1 MDKSSTTNSAH
12 NATASSTPP
21 GGSLAGRA
29 YRLTVRRVRGI
40 RKQAIRG
47 VKLGR
52 HLFQR
57 LRRAEKTLYFRLRD
71 SEAGNA
77 VLKAAQL
84 ARAPRESRLRGKA
97 ATSYLARLKP
107 LSVATIDHKK
117 GYGLLPPDSTGELSQ
132 VLATCRHVFE
142 LKKAHIEARLAG
154 FDDWDQERKQKYL
167 ARKQSFLRY
176 LLDDEDLRHHPDLV
190 EWALSDASLGA
201 ATQYL
206 GMVPYL
212 SRVDLMYSLPRDGDD
227 NIASQ
232 LFHLDYEGVTQ
243 VKTFVHVFDVDETQ
257 GPFTFI
263 PADATA
269 RILRDIR
276 QLRRRRRTGQDV
288 ESRRYSDDEIAA
300 VGGRDDIV
308 TVKGP
313 AGAGVAIDTSR
324 CLHLG
329 SRVRPGAFRLCL
341 YLQYC
346 TTRELTNVFDVN
358 RFKSDPTRHLA
369 VKHSVE
375 PGRAHAIDYTD
386 KIMGS

>member
-1 MDKSSTTNSAH
+1 MDKPSSTSNVHDA
-12 NATASSTPP
+12 AAPSTPP
-21 GGSLAGRA
+21 KGSLAGRA

-40 RKQAIRG
+40 RKQAVRSL
-47 VKLGR
+47 KRGR

-57 LRRAEKTLYFRLRD
+57 LRRAEKTFVFRLRD
-71 SEAGNA
+71 SDAGNA

-84 ARAPRESRLRGKA
+84 ARAPRESRLRSQA
-97 ATSYLARLKP
+97 AASYAARLKP
-107 LSVATIDHKK
+107 PNVAAIDRKK

-132 VLATCRHVFE
+132 VLAMCRHIFE
-142 LKKAHIEARLAG
+142 LKKADIEARLAG
-154 FDDWDQERKQKYL
+154 FEDWDQERKQKYL

-176 LLDDEDLRHHPDLV
+176 LLDDEDLRQHPELV
-190 EWALSDASLGA
+190 DWALSDASLGS

-243 VKTFVHVFDVDETQ
+243 VKTFVHVFDVDEAH

-269 RILRDIR
+269 RIVRDIR
-276 QLRRRRRTGQDV
+276 QLRRQRRTGQDV
-288 ESRRYSDDEIAA
+288 ESRRYSDEEIAA

-308 TVKGP
+308 TVIGP
-313 AGAGVAIDTSR
+313 AGTGVAIDTSR

-341 YLQYC
+341 YLQVLHD
-346 TTRELTNVFDVN
+346 TRVDQRVRRQSIQERL
-358 RFKSDPTRHLA
+358 
-369 VKHSVE
+369 HSL
-375 PGRAHAIDYTD
+375 PRSQTQHRDRPRACD
-386 KIMGS
+386 